1 MVSQS
6 CGFVCLNVRCLQ
18 MLSKRRK
25 TGHLLAIAAV
35 SIAIGVI
42 ATPGQNR
49 VRQKPKPQAQPKG
62 TPTPTPPP
70 RTVGPITDPS
80 KCKAKNALTLGEIN
94 EILNAH
100 NSARAEQQLPPVTWD
115 CRLAELAQEWAN
127 QSIYEHRDDS
137 SYGENIF
144 VSGSST
150 EPIASVVKRWM
161 LEKPNW
167 NNQTATCADGK
178 VCTHYAQV
186 MWRATKSIGCGIN
199 RSATGKWKAVVVCNY
214 DPASK
219 ASGPAW

>member
-1 MVSQS
+1 
-6 CGFVCLNVRCLQ
+6 

-25 TGHLLAIAAV
+25 VNLLLAIVTV
-35 SIAIGVI
+35 SIAIGSI
-42 ATPGQNR
+42 SAPGQNR
-49 VRQKPKPQAQPKG
+49 VGRQPKPQLPPKVA
-62 TPTPTPPP
+62 PTPTPSPL
-70 RTVGPITDPS
+70 TAGAMTDAS
-80 KCKAKNALTLGEIN
+80 KCTATNGLTLAEIK

-127 QSIYEHRDDS
+127 QSIYEHRDAS
-137 SYGENIF
+137 TYGENIF

-167 NNQTATCADGK
+167 NNETATCAAGK

-186 MWRATKSIGCGIN
+186 MWRTTKSIGCGIN
-199 RSATGKWKAVVVCNY
+199 RSATGKWKAMVVCNY

>member
-1 MVSQS
+1 MAP
-6 CGFVCLNVRCLQ
+6 
-18 MLSKRRK
+18 KRRK
-25 TGHLLAIAAV
+25 IRHLLAIAVV
-35 SIAIGVI
+35 SVAIGAF

-49 VRQKPKPQAQPKG
+49 DGQKPKPRVLPKVA
-62 TPTPTPPP
+62 PTPTASP

-80 KCKAKNALTLGEIN
+80 KCTTKNGLTLTEIN

-100 NSARAEQQLPPVTWD
+100 NSARAEQQLPAVTWD
-115 CRLAELAQEWAN
+115 CRLAELAQEWAD
-127 QSIYEHRDDS
+127 QSIYEHRDNFGF
-137 SYGENIF
+137 GENIF

-150 EPIASVVKRWM
+150 EPVTSVVKRWM

-167 NNQTATCADGK
+167 NNETATCADGK
-178 VCTHYAQV
+178 NCTHYAQV

-199 RSATGKWKAVVVCNY
+199 RSATGKWKAMVVCNY